1 MGKGD
6 NGEGKSMGETPGPDD
21 RAHRIERAIIKT
33 LRFIM
38 GVLVLVIVVVSGA
51 NVVARYV
58 FLAPFFWAEEVLV
71 FAMIGFVYVG
81 VILVTWDGRHLKMD
95 ILSQLLKSPWK
106 EAVNL
111 VSALLFVGAGGF
123 MTVQAIKVTT
133 TQFAYDG
140 RSLAADIPL
149 VIPHSLVL
157 IGFLFMTVI
166 AIVRFRAFVRGE
178 VGSDRDE
185 FVEDVHATTKSPGL
199 GDGI

>member
-1 MGKGD
+1 MSERSGSD
-6 NGEGKSMGETPGPDD
+6 ERTHP
-21 RAHRIERAIIKT
+21 IERAIFKT

-38 GVLVLVIVVVSGA
+38 GALVLLIVFVAGA
-51 NVVARYV
+51 NVVARYA

-111 VSALLFVGAGGF
+111 VTALLFVGVGGF
-123 MTVQAIKVTT
+123 MAVQSIKVTM
-133 TQFAYDG
+133 TQFEYGG
-140 RSLAADIPL
+140 RSIAADIPM
-149 VIPHSLVL
+149 VIPHSLVFV
-157 IGFLFMTVI
+157 GFLFMTVI
-166 AIVRFRAFVRGE
+166 AIVRFRAFVRGD

-185 FVEDVHATTKSPGL
+185 FVDDAHATTKSPGL